1 VTQLLVEH
9 APHLAFVVVGVVAF
23 FWTAYRKPR
32 ARPDRAS
39 ANVPGRRL
47 APNHPAR
54 ATVSGQERDGV
65 AREIS
70 RPSVRRAVARR
81 GLLALGPL
89 LGALGTGAI
98 LYGVNIVGRPAPAA
112 VIWAHV
118 GISVLAL
125 LLVGYKLADLGAS
138 GLRRAVLRQQMPQ
151 LLSAILGVL
160 SVPLL
165 VSGIDLLLAP
175 GTASFAAYSHLIAS
189 AWWTGLLLWHLRRY
203 VGPSLRALL
212 DRDGAGLTP
221 HAHAGPDVPVW
232 PPPRPRR

>member
-1 VTQLLVEH
+1 VAVKQLLVEH

-32 ARPDRAS
+32 ARPDRANAPRRQPA
-39 ANVPGRRL
+39 ANHL
-47 APNHPAR
+47 AR
-54 ATVSGQERDGV
+54 ATVAGQEREGT
-65 AREIS
+65 AS
-70 RPSVRRAVARR
+70 KAAPAPVRRSVARR

-98 LYGVNIVGRPAPAA
+98 LYGVNVWGRPVPAA

-138 GLRRAVLRQQMPQ
+138 RLRRAVIRQQMPQ
-151 LLSAILGVL
+151 LLSAILGAL
-160 SVPLL
+160 SIPLL

-212 DRDGAGLTP
+212 DRDGAGQ
-221 HAHAGPDVPVW
+221 ARSGPDLPVW